1 MSVIKSVNNF
11 RFGFLSETLS
21 PIIGVDY
28 SENEEKLAIMADAFK
43 TILKCVGED
52 PDREGLV
59 KTPMRAAQAM
69 LFCCQGYTKKLED
82 VINNAV
88 FEDAFDDM
96 VIVRDIPMFS
106 MCEHHLLPFY
116 GKIHI
121 GYIPKGKVLG
131 LSKLARIAEIS
142 CRRLQLQE
150 RITREIA
157 DNIMKAIEC
166 EGVGV
171 VVEAEHM
178 CMCMRG
184 VQKIGS
190 KTVTSAVLGRFR
202 RDPRTRSEFFASI
215 HYLVCNK
222 HEAKT

>member
-1 MSVIKSVNNF
+1 
-11 RFGFLSETLS
+11 
-21 PIIGVDY
+21 
-28 SENEEKLAIMADAFK
+28 
-43 TILKCVGED
+43 
-52 PDREGLV
+52 
-59 KTPMRAAQAM
+59 MRAAQAM
-69 LFCCQGYTKKLED
+69 LFCCQGYTKKLEVDTSRLSNVQD

-171 VVEAEHM
+171 VVEAE
-178 CMCMRG
+178 
-184 VQKIGS
+184 
-190 KTVTSAVLGRFR
+190 
-202 RDPRTRSEFFASI
+202 
-215 HYLVCNK
+215 
-222 HEAKT
+222 

>member
-1 MSVIKSVNNF
+1 MNPTIASAESVAECSDDEMNTI
-11 RFGFLSETLS
+11 ETLT
-21 PIIGVDY
+21 PTAGVDY
-28 SENEEKLAIMADAFK
+28 ADNEEKLRMMTEAFR

-52 PDREGLV
+52 PDREGLQ

-69 LFCCQGYTKKLED
+69 LFCCQGYTQKLED
-82 VINNAV
+82 VINKAV

-96 VIVRDIPMFS
+96 IIVKDIPMFS

-157 DNIMKAIEC
+157 DNIMKAVDC

-184 VQKIGS
+184 VQKVGS
-190 KTVTSAVLGRFR
+190 RTVTSAVLGTFC
-202 RDPRTRSEFFASI
+202 RDPRTRSEFFSSI
-215 HYLVCNK
+215 NH
-222 HEAKT
+222 H

>member
-1 MSVIKSVNNF
+1 MEPSHIPAESVAECSDDEIN
-11 RFGFLSETLS
+11 RIETLT
-21 PIIGVDY
+21 PVIGIDY
-28 SENEEKLAIMADAFK
+28 ADNEERLNTMADAFR
-43 TILKCVGED
+43 TILRCIGED
-52 PDREGLV
+52 PEREGLR

-69 LFCCQGYTKKLED
+69 LFCCQGYSQNLES

-96 VIVRDIPMFS
+96 IIVKDIPMFS

-116 GKIHI
+116 GKVHI

-157 DNIMKAIEC
+157 ENVMKAVDC

-184 VQKIGS
+184 VQKVGS
-190 KTVTSAVLGRFR
+190 RTITSAVLGTFR
-202 RDPRTRSEFFASI
+202 RDPRTRGEFFSNI
-215 HYLVCNK
+215 NH
-222 HEAKT
+222 H

>member
-1 MSVIKSVNNF
+1 M
-11 RFGFLSETLS
+11 
-21 PIIGVDY
+21 GVDY
-28 SENEEKLAIMADAFK
+28 TENEEKLRIMADAYR
-43 TILKCVGED
+43 TILQCVGED
-52 PDREGLV
+52 PDREGLA

-69 LFCCQGYTKKLED
+69 LFCCQGYTQTLED

-96 VIVRDIPMFS
+96 VIVKDIPIFS

-116 GKIHI
+116 GKVHI

-157 DNIMKAIEC
+157 DNIMKAVDC

-171 VVEAEHM
+171 VVEAE
-178 CMCMRG
+178 
-184 VQKIGS
+184 
-190 KTVTSAVLGRFR
+190 
-202 RDPRTRSEFFASI
+202 
-215 HYLVCNK
+215 
-222 HEAKT
+222 